1 MTRRKD
7 PDEIKLRISKLEL
20 IEIIEDTVGQLDY
33 GEVHWLS
40 EEEYQ
45 KAVTQLRMNVVGIFD
60 FMRVDDKL
68 PVKYMYGLG
77 TFINGAIDEIVKLTE
92 AFGLR
97 VRGID
102 KPINLEEI
110 RRKALTNIGKENI
123 IENES

>member
-1 MTRRKD
+1 MTRKKD
-7 PDEIKLRISKLEL
+7 PDDIKLRISKTEL
-20 IEIIEDTVGQLDY
+20 IEIIEDTVSQFDLDSVY
-33 GEVHWLS
+33 WLDDDD
-40 EEEYQ
+40 YK
-45 KAVTQLRMNVVGIFD
+45 KAIAQLRMNVAGIFD
-60 FMRVDDKL
+60 FMKVDDRL
-68 PVKYMYGLG
+68 PIRYMYGLG
-77 TFINGAIDEIVKLTE
+77 DFIQAAIEEIVKLTE